1 MQTIYYVSDLKWFG
15 KITSDRYSSKK
26 EMVEHHLK
34 YISEKAEQLWLDR
47 DKFFSDIEKADKR
60 VNSRVAVSFVFAIPN
75 NLDDEQVRNWI
86 EDIRDLLSS
95 YLEMD
100 KESVVIAYHNSIGVS
115 GGQNKH
121 FHILLP
127 NLNREGKSIKL
138 GRDRLKVKELHNI
151 LQNYIKMQGYEIRKE
166 KEKQEH
172 IGTRLRWDKE
182 LAEEYRRAV
191 RLKRELSEIDKKI
204 EEELDKMVS
213 LEFAKQHINLVELAV
228 NKFGY
233 RIDKRKSS
241 KYYKTLKKDNDVI
254 VVKRNNENN
263 HWIYFNARNDE
274 DNGTVIDFL
283 QNRGVGNLGA
293 VRRFL
298 ANYIKEKKEG
308 KIKEVDD
315 FEVRVSSISDR
326 QNVVLREYSRLGELE
341 EDNYLVRDRQIDPGI
356 INKDFD
362 IYTDDRK
369 NVVFPLFGKQGEVI
383 GLAKYNKDFK
393 QVIGQKGI
401 WTSYTGKI
409 EDVKGI
415 TDVVITESPIDALS
429 YLELF
434 KDETD
439 IYIDVDGT
447 VRNVKRRYFLISTQG
462 QIGKQTIEAISNYIK
477 AIKKVNPNI
486 KVRIALD
493 NDDKGQEMA
502 EELQEELENRFNDL
516 EIYVDIPQM
525 KDWNE
530 ELQEEKKEGRDWRRK
545 WGNSRDTGFSPKP
558 PGL

>member
-15 KITSDRYSSKK
+15 KVSSDRYSSKK
-26 EMVEHHLK
+26 EMVKHHLE
-34 YISEKAEQLWLDR
+34 YITGKSEQVWLNEDR
-47 DKFFSDIEKADKR
+47 FFADIEKADKR

-75 NLDDEQVRNWI
+75 NLDNRQVRNWI

-100 KESVVIAYHNSIGVS
+100 RESVVIAYHNSIGVS
-115 GGQNKH
+115 GEQNKH

-127 NLNREGKSIKL
+127 NLNRDGRSIKL
-138 GRDRLKVKELHNI
+138 GRDRSKVKELHNI
-151 LQNYIKMQGYEIRKE
+151 LQNYIRMKGYEIRKE
-166 KEKQEH
+166 KERQEH

-204 EEELDKMVS
+204 EEEFENMVS
-213 LEFAKQHINLVELAV
+213 LEFAKQEINLVELAV

-241 KYYKTLKKDNDVI
+241 KYYKTLKKDNDVV
-254 VVKRNNENN
+254 VVKRNSSNN

-274 DNGTVIDFL
+274 DNGTIIDFL
-283 QNRGVGNLGA
+283 QNRGIGNLGA

-298 ANYIKEKKEG
+298 ANYIKEKREG

-315 FEVRVSSISDR
+315 FEVRVSSTTDR
-326 QNVVLREYSRLGELE
+326 QNAVLREYSRLEELE
-341 EDNYLVRDRQIDPGI
+341 EDNHLIRDRQIDPGI

-369 NVVFPLFGKQGEVI
+369 NVVFPLFNEKGQVI

-401 WTSYTGKI
+401 WTSYTGKV

-415 TDVVITESPIDALS
+415 TDIVITESPIDALS
-429 YLELF
+429 YAELF

-439 IYIDVDGT
+439 IYDVDE
-447 VRNVKRRYFLISTQG
+447 RYFLISTQG

-477 AIKKVNPNI
+477 AIMQVNPDVRI
-486 KVRIALD
+486 RIALD
-493 NDDKGQEMA
+493 NDDRGQEMA
-502 EELQEELENRFNDL
+502 EKLQEELENRFEDL

-530 ELQEEKKEGRDWRRK
+530 ELQEEKKQGGNWRRK
-545 WGNSRDTGFSPKP
+545 CDHSRDTGFSPKP
-558 PGL
+558 PGLF